1 MIATDVTAG
10 GSAED
15 KLRWAFKMY
24 DRDGSGNCRSTFGRI
39 CCIWYLGTIELGEMV
54 EIIGTLYEIEGVSK
68 VGRKVGNI
76 MFMPNIGTG
85 TSESRADI

>member
-1 MIATDVTAG
+1 MIGMDLVTAG
-10 GSAED
+10 LHLVGSAV
-15 KLRWAFKMY
+15 
-24 DRDGSGNCRSTFGRI
+24 FGV
-39 CCIWYLGTIELGEMV
+39 LGTIELGEMV

>member
-24 DRDGSGNCRSTFGRI
+24 DRDGSGNSELR
-39 CCIWYLGTIELGEMV
+39 WYLLF
-54 EIIGTLYEIEGVSK
+54 LHW
-68 VGRKVGNI
+68 
-76 MFMPNIGTG
+76 F
-85 TSESRADI
+85 